1 MVKQTSKRGANLLKK
16 KYYLKGIIS
25 LLMVVILVLGGIA
38 GCKKDDSKEKDV
50 TTVSDNKDE
59 NDTSDI
65 DDTDNTD
72 DTDKSDDTSKSDE
85 TSEGD
90 TTLEG
95 DTKEDDSTED
105 GSTKDGTTNSS
116 INNNTNNNNN
126 ANSNTTS
133 SNNTKNNTTTQATT
147 KSGTSNNT
155 DSTIKGTAISKRVS
169 VHDPSIIVGTD
180 NSGKKCYY
188 IFGSHLAF
196 AKSYDLQN
204 WTTFTNNINRDYR
217 TLFAKAFDWS
227 DNGDSQYDPAGNM
240 WAPDVIYNTTMK
252 KWCMY
257 MSINGR
263 SWNSSIVLLTA
274 DSLEGNWTYVGEVVY
289 SGFTDSATYSYTQ
302 TDYVKA
308 TGDTNFSRKLTY
320 NVTSGRQWINGVTA
334 SSTWNAS
341 TGPHA
346 IDPSVTY
353 DANGKLWMCYG
364 SWSGGIWIFEL
375 DESTGLRDYKVKYAT
390 SDNMSNPTTDPYFG
404 KKISGAVGAQGEGAY
419 IVYDKD
425 AGYYYLYVSY
435 GWLGVDGGY
444 QIRLFRSKNI
454 DGTYTDFDG
463 TRANATGSNRD
474 GIGIKLMGNYTFS
487 SLSTNTA
494 NAQKGYKSPG
504 HNSAFIDSDGSRYL
518 IYHTRFNLGNEWHAV
533 RVHQQ
538 FLNED
543 GWLVTA
549 VYENLGSKISTT
561 GYTMNEMAGKYE
573 MVNMGTSSLTANVG
587 MLSTQSITLN
597 ADGTMSGSMTGT
609 WTYNKQYVTLK
620 TSAGNTYKGV
630 FFKQFNE
637 SKNHEEV
644 MTFTVIGHDTSIWG
658 TK

>member
-1 MVKQTSKRGANLLKK
+1 MVKQTKKRGKNLLNSKH
-16 KYYLKGIIS
+16 YLKSIIT
-25 LLMVVILVLGGIA
+25 LLMVVILVFGGIV
-38 GCKKDDSKEKDV
+38 GCKKDDSQENDV
-50 TTVSDNKDE
+50 TTVSENDNKDK
-59 NDTSDI
+59 NDTS
-65 DDTDNTD
+65 
-72 DTDKSDDTSKSDE
+72 DTDKSDDSTKSDE

-95 DTKEDDSTED
+95 DTTENGSTED
-105 GSTKDGTTNSS
+105 GSTKDGT
-116 INNNTNNNNN
+116 NNNTTENNETNSNSI
-126 ANSNTTS
+126 NSNTTNNNGIN
-133 SNNTKNNTTTQATT
+133 SNTTQATT
-147 KSGTSNNT
+147 TKAASNNT
-155 DSTIKGTAISKRVS
+155 DSTIKGTAITKRVS
-169 VHDPSIIVGTD
+169 VHDPSIVVGTD
-180 NSGKKCYY
+180 SSGKKCYY
-188 IFGSHLAF
+188 IFGSHLDW

-204 WTTFTNNINRDYR
+204 WTKFTNNLNTDFRNVFK
-217 TLFAKAFDWS
+217 TAFDWS

-274 DSLEGNWTYVGEVVY
+274 DSLEGKWTYVGPVVY
-289 SGFTDSATYSYTQ
+289 SGFTDSDTYSYTQ

-308 TGDTNFSRKLTY
+308 TGDTSFAKKSRYNKTTGEQFIR
-320 NVTSGRQWINGVTA
+320 NVTVI
-334 SSTWNAS
+334 STWNSS

-353 DANGKLWMCYG
+353 DASGKLWMCYG

-375 DESTGLRDYKVKYAT
+375 DESTGLRDYSVKYAE
-390 SDNMSNPTTDPYFG
+390 SDLTNATTDPYFG
-404 KKISGAVGAQGEGAY
+404 KKISGTTGAQGEGAY

-444 QIRLFRSKNI
+444 QIRLFRSKSI
-454 DGTYTDFDG
+454 DGTYEDWDG
-463 TRANATGSNRD
+463 TRANARGSNRD
-474 GIGIKLMGNYTFS
+474 GIGIKLMGNYNFS

-494 NAQKGYKSPG
+494 NATKGYKSPG

-587 MLSTQSITLN
+587 MLSTQSLTLN

-620 TSAGNTYKGV
+620 TSAGTYKGV

-644 MTFTVIGHDTSIWG
+644 MTFTVIGLDTSIWG